1 MTIAQNAIGA
11 PSIHQSP
18 SSLAFT
24 SSDHTISVYDF
35 ANASPPARSLSRT
48 LHPSRWRDHGGTFSQ
63 FLLTICKTE
72 IGRAECRERVGQY
85 VSIWVVVCQCKKKT
99 TN

>member
-1 MTIAQNAIGA
+1 MSNDTKRKPLALDAAPMTIAQNAIGA

-63 FLLTICKTE
+63 FLLTICK
-72 IGRAECRERVGQY
+72 IGRASCRERVCQY
-85 VSIWVVVCQCKKKT
+85 V
-99 TN
+99 